1 MKQTFVILFFI
12 QLIAMNTLSQTT
24 PIAGTYALTGM
35 HEMAGAFE
43 FTRDNHFRF
52 FYSYGAADRMAE
64 GTYTVEN
71 NKVILKSNKEAGKDF
86 TVIKEDASSSTFT
99 VKVIEQN
106 QYLAEMVKCV
116 VLNGNKQDEFF
127 ADRNGL
133 IQIDL
138 PKAEKIYLQHQL
150 FPDILSLI
158 KDENNHNTYFE
169 VTLNPTLQNVSFKG
183 IDLTIDADTLHMPIN
198 YFMPFKNIRFVKQ

>member
-1 MKQTFVILFFI
+1 
-12 QLIAMNTLSQTT
+12 
-24 PIAGTYALTGM
+24 M
-35 HEMAGAFE
+35 HESWLLQAGCS
-43 FTRDNHFRF
+43 TGSRLLP
-52 FYSYGAADRMAE
+52 
-64 GTYTVEN
+64 VERSIHCRGLFPASI
-71 NKVILKSNKEAGKDF
+71 KVID
-86 TVIKEDASSSTFT
+86 
-99 VKVIEQN
+99 QN
-106 QYLAEMVKCV
+106 QYLAEMVRCV
-116 VLNGNKQDEFF
+116 VVNGNEQEEFF
-127 ADRNGL
+127 ADRNAV
-133 IQIDL
+133 INIAL